1 MCDLLWLIPA
11 APLVGFLILIVLG
24 SRIARTAVS
33 VIGVGSVGIS
43 AVTAILVGVDVIGGT
58 PPGDA
63 FSLLMWQWMNVAGF
77 SAEATLYLDG
87 LSLVM
92 MLVVTIVGFLIHL
105 FSVGYMADDE
115 AFSRFFAYMNL
126 FVSSMLI
133 LVLSD
138 NLLFLYLGWE
148 GVGLCSYL
156 LIGFWYR
163 EPDNVAAANKAFIV
177 TRIGDTAM
185 AIGLFLLFY
194 SFDTLNIQAILAAAP
209 QQWQPGATTAVLAAA
224 LLLGGALGKSA
235 QLPLQTWLPDAMAG
249 PTPVSALIH
258 AATMVTAGVYLIART
273 HVLFELAPQVQFA
286 VAVIGVLTV
295 LVAGCSALVQ
305 SDIKKALAYSTI
317 SQIGYMFL
325 ALGIGAWSAAIFHLA
340 THACFKSLL
349 FLGAGAVMLSNHH
362 EQNMFKLGGLRS
374 RMPVT
379 FVTFLVGALSL
390 AALPLVTGGFYSKD
404 LILWYAWA
412 SPVSTWWIW
421 AGGLV
426 GALITGVYALRMV
439 FLTFFGE
446 AKGHFTG
453 RPGLVMQI
461 PLIILA
467 VLSVLIGFVQ
477 TPHSLGNIEL
487 FSDLLRNVFPAPAE
501 VSATLSTEALMQIIA
516 GLACLAGIAIAY
528 IFFLRSPRWS
538 SAVAE
543 NPQGALLHRF
553 WFMGWG
559 FDRLYDR
566 TLVRPFVFVARIN
579 RRDVV
584 DVVVTCIA
592 LTTEAFHRAL
602 SLGQTG
608 KIRHYA
614 VGMAIGAI
622 ITIGIAVLL

>member
-1 MCDLLWLIPA
+1 MIDLLWLIPA
-11 APLVGFLILIVLG
+11 APLVGFIILIAGG
-24 SRIARTAVS
+24 SRLSRATAGVL
-33 VIGVGSVGIS
+33 GVGSVGIS
-43 AVTAILVGVDVIGGT
+43 AIVAILVGIDFLRVA
-58 PPGDA
+58 PAGDA
-63 FSLLMWQWMNVAGF
+63 YALTLWQWMNVAGF
-77 SAEATLYLDG
+77 SAEATLYLDA

-92 MLVVTIVGFLIHL
+92 ILVVTIVGFLIHL
-105 FSVGYMADDE
+105 FSVEYMCGDE
-115 AFSRFFAYMNL
+115 AYARFFAYMNL

-133 LVLSD
+133 LVLAD

-156 LIGFWYR
+156 LIGFWHK

-194 SFDTLNIQAILAAAP
+194 SFGTLNIQSIMAAAP
-209 QQWQPGATTAVLAAA
+209 QQWQPGTVTALLAAG

-286 VAVIGVLTV
+286 VALIGMLTL

-305 SDIKKALAYSTI
+305 SDIKRALAYSTI

-325 ALGIGAWSAAIFHLA
+325 ALGVGAWSAAIFHFA

-362 EQNMFKLGGLRS
+362 EQDMFKLGGLRS

-379 FVTFLVGALSL
+379 FATFLVGALSL

-412 SPVSTWWIW
+412 SPGSTWWLW
-421 AGGLV
+421 AGGLA
-426 GALITGVYALRMV
+426 GALITAVYALRIV

-446 AKGHFTG
+446 ARGEFTHA
-453 RPGLVMQI
+453 PGPIVRI
-461 PLIILA
+461 PLIVLA
-467 VLSVLIGFVQ
+467 ALSVLVGFLQ
-477 TPHSLGNIEL
+477 TPHTLGGIEL
-487 FSDLLRNVFPAPAE
+487 LSRLLETALPSAKA
-501 VSATLSTEALMQIIA
+501 VSATTGAEVLLQVIA
-516 GLACLAGIAIAY
+516 GVACLAGIVIAY
-528 IFFLRSPRWS
+528 VLFGRSPRSS
-538 SAVAE
+538 SATLDHYEWGPVR
-543 NPQGALLHRF
+543 RF
-553 WFMGWG
+553 LFTGWG
-559 FDRLYDR
+559 FDRLYD
-566 TLVRPFVFVARIN
+566 TLLVRPFVLIARIN
-579 RRDVV
+579 QGDVV
-584 DVVVTCIA
+584 DTAVTAIA
-592 LTTEAFHRAL
+592 VTTEGFHRAL

-608 KIRHYA
+608 RIRHYA
-614 VGMAIGAI
+614 VGMVLGAI